1 MSNHNGN
8 VTQLTNATIP
18 SYLSKKT
25 FKNYFYTG
33 RYVSVLSPNKW
44 STFVTKQA
52 FVYLGFTIFVSKDK
66 GLFSLINSFLAFGIG
81 EV

>member
-1 MSNHNGN
+1 MEKFQWKCNTAYKCNDSL
-8 VTQLTNATIP
+8 VLI
-18 SYLSKKT
+18 KKT

-33 RYVSVLSPNKW
+33 RYVSVLRPNKW
-44 STFVTKQA
+44 TPFVTKQA

>member
-1 MSNHNGN
+1 MQRFPR
-8 VTQLTNATIP
+8 TYQ
-18 SYLSKKT
+18 KKT

-66 GLFSLINSFLAFGIG
+66 GLFSLINSFLTFGKG